1 MHMKK
6 FLLLTFVASLFAAG
20 SAFAHCGAC
29 GAVEK
34 AHDHAATAEKA
45 CCGTEAGK
53 CCSDKAA
60 KSECTKSCCKSECT
74 KSCCGTEGKC
84 CSADKAKCESG
95 CTKDKAKDET
105 AVAAPPACCP
115 AGKSGKPA

>member
-1 MHMKK
+1 MKK

-29 GAVEK
+29 GTGEA

-60 KSECTKSCCKSECT
+60 KADCSNSDCKSACTKSCDS
-74 KSCCGTEGKC
+74 
-84 CSADKAKCESG
+84 KA
-95 CTKDKAKDET
+95 KAKDET
-105 AVAAPPACCP
+105 AVSPPPACCP
-115 AGKSGKPA
+115 ASKSGKPA